1 MNGELNQ
8 AGESLLRAL
17 EEIRKLY
24 EKGEVRLTKQEV
36 LARRSTLKKVVDLAI
51 ECSAYL
57 GRFDMIVYEN
67 ESKIDI

>member
-17 EEIRKLY
+17 DEIKKLY

-36 LARRSTLKKVVDLAI
+36 LIKRSSLAKVVELAI

-57 GRFDMIVYEN
+57 GRFEMIANQNEN
-67 ESKIDI
+67 SKLV